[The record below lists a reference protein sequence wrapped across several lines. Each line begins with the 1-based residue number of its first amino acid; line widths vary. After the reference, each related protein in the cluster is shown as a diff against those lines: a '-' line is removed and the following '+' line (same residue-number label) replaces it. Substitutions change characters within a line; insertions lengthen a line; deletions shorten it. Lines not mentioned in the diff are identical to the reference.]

1 MTHKGPDPTQRLSLW
16 LLRPCPYPCL
26 ASFQSPSRGGGA
38 LDMHEYDGRPI
49 NWAARKTSIV
59 SRKKKRGRPPTGVKE
74 PWKELN
80 ISKATYYRRIRL
92 L

>member
-1 MTHKGPDPTQRLSLW
+1 MQASPQKS
-16 LLRPCPYPCL
+16 RPSFICPRCG
-26 ASFQSPSRGGGA
+26 AESFNPNDIR
-38 LDMHEYDGRPI
+38 ERYCGRCHVFVDD
-49 NWAARKTSIV
+49 AAEEP
-59 SRKKKRGRPPTGVKE
+59 KKRGRPATGVKE

>member
-1 MTHKGPDPTQRLSLW
+1 MPSFRLK
-16 LLRPCPYPCL
+16 PL
-26 ASFQSPSRGGGA
+26 AVKPPASQ
-38 LDMHEYDGRPI
+38 L
-49 NWAARKTSIV
+49 
-59 SRKKKRGRPPTGVKE
+59 KKRGRPPTGVKE

>member
-1 MTHKGPDPTQRLSLW
+1 MQASPPKSKPASAPARLATPLVDTGGYG
-16 LLRPCPYPCL
+16 RL
-26 ASFQSPSRGGGA
+26 ATPV
-38 LDMHEYDGRPI
+38 P
-49 NWAARKTSIV
+49 
-59 SRKKKRGRPPTGVKE
+59 KRGRPPTGVKT

>member
-1 MTHKGPDPTQRLSLW
+1 MSKRTDKLKFLPIDEYVERLFSE
-16 LLRPCPYPCL
+16 P
-26 ASFQSPSRGGGA
+26 A
-38 LDMHEYDGRPI
+38 
-49 NWAARKTSIV
+49 
-59 SRKKKRGRPPTGVKE
+59 KKRGRPPTGVKE